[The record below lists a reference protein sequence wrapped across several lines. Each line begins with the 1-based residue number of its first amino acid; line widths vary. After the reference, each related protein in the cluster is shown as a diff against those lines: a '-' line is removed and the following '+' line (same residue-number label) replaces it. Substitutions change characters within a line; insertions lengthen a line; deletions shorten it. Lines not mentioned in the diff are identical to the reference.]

1 MIRKSAWI
9 LAALAIVTLMAPTPR
24 AERELIDQVVAV
36 VDDEAVFESD
46 IIMVI
51 NQLMMQQGRTSITD
65 AERNDMYTQVLQ
77 NLINDKLIIAQAR
90 RLDIDIPFS
99 TVEER
104 VNQAVDENRQALGG
118 DEPFQRQLER
128 EGFSLDGLK
137 QLYRQQ
143 IRNRMLVEEV
153 LRTEVDRG
161 QIEITDD
168 DLRTFYDEKKT
179 EFPDRPSV
187 VHLKTIFI
195 GFESSSSVQTNA
207 RARIDEVYDRAV
219 SGESFT
225 ELAKTYSEDPSAPLG
240 GDLGFVNPVDLAD
253 PALSQAVQGL
263 GLGEISEPVKSALG
277 YHIIQVTERN
287 PDNSEVRLRHILI
300 RMTAS
305 DDDVAGLFARATQLH
320 EQLVAGA
327 SFENL
332 ANEHSTDPNAGPGGD
347 LGWLKAEDL
356 PEFFRDVLGGMS
368 PGEISQVLRESSGF
382 RIVKLVDREAPRPY
396 EFEEIRNELRQMYEQ
411 DKMEVIY
418 KGYVE
423 KLRGDFHIAIFRE

>member
-1 MIRKSAWI
+1 MIRKTAWI
-9 LAALAIVTLMAPTPR
+9 LVTAAIVALLAPTVR

-51 NQLMMQQGRTSITD
+51 NQLMMQQGKTSITD
-65 AERNDMYTQVLQ
+65 AERNEMYTQVLQ

-90 RLDIDIPFS
+90 RLDIEIPFS

-104 VNQAVDENRQALGG
+104 VNKAVDENRKALGG

-128 EGFSLDGLK
+128 EGFSLEALK

-168 DLRTFYDEKKT
+168 ELRKFYDEKKA

-207 RARIDEVYDRAV
+207 RARIDDVYNRAV
-219 SGESFT
+219 SGESFS

-240 GDLGFVNPVDLAD
+240 GDLGFVNPADLAD
-253 PALSQAVQGL
+253 PALSQAVAGL
-263 GLGEISEPVKSALG
+263 GLGEISEPIKSALG
-277 YHIIQVTERN
+277 FHIIQVTERN
-287 PDNSEVRLRHILI
+287 PDNNEVRLRHILI
-300 RMTAS
+300 RMTA
-305 DDDVAGLFARATQLH
+305 DDADVADLFGRATQLH
-320 EQLVAGA
+320 DQVVAGA
-327 SFENL
+327 SFENI

-347 LGWLKAEDL
+347 LGWLKADEL
-356 PEFFRDVLGGMS
+356 PEFFRDVLSGMA
-368 PGEISQVLRESSGF
+368 PGDISQVLRESSGF
-382 RIVKLVDREAPRPY
+382 RIVKLVDREDPRPY
-396 EFEEIRNELRQMYEQ
+396 AFEEIRNELRQLYEQ

-423 KLRGDFHIAIFRE
+423 KLRGDFHVAIFRQ

>member
-1 MIRKSAWI
+1 MIRKTAWI
-9 LAALAIVTLMAPTPR
+9 LVAATIVAVMAPMAR

-65 AERNDMYTQVLQ
+65 AERNEMYTTVLQ
-77 NLINDKLIIAQAR
+77 NLINDKLIIAQAQ

-118 DEPFQRQLER
+118 EEPFLRQLER
-128 EGFSLDGLK
+128 EGFSLEGLK

-168 DLRTFYDEKKT
+168 ALRSFYDEKKS

-207 RARIDEVYDRAV
+207 KARIDEVYNRAI
-219 SGESFT
+219 SGESFA

-240 GDLGFVNPVDLAD
+240 GDLGFVNPADLAD
-253 PALSQAVQGL
+253 PALSQAVVGL

-287 PDNSEVRLRHILI
+287 PDNDEVRLRHILI
-300 RMTAS
+300 RMTAN
-305 DDDVAGLFARATQLH
+305 DDDVAELFGRATRLH
-320 EQLVAGA
+320 EQLEAGA

-332 ANEHSTDPNAGPGGD
+332 ANEYSTDPNAGPGGD

-356 PEFFRDVLGGMS
+356 PEFFRDVLSGMQ
-368 PGEISQVLRESSGF
+368 PGDISQVLRESSGF
-382 RIVKLVDREAPRPY
+382 RIVKLLEREDPRPY
-396 EFEEIRNELRQMYEQ
+396 EFEEIRAELRQMYEQ

-418 KGYVE
+418 KDYVE
-423 KLRGDFHIAIFRE
+423 KLRGDFHIAIFRQ